1 LVFKEWSLSNVPGR
15 YRIWIPIM
23 AITNGYATLAEI
35 KGYMSI
41 SDNTDN
47 DLLENLIESASR
59 SIDRIA
65 NRRFYLDATAS
76 ARLYRAYSNIFVFV
90 DDIGTTSNLVVAID
104 ENGNGTYSK
113 TLTLNTDYILDPLTS
128 QSLNR
133 PFTQLT
139 MVSNT
144 ESWPIFPGLTSNGL
158 RPGVQVTA
166 RWGWPSVP
174 DDLNMACLILTADLY
189 KRKDAPGGILGLG
202 DLGVVR
208 MSPIGRD
215 VTAMVRAYK
224 KEVIA

>member
-1 LVFKEWSLSNVPGR
+1 
-15 YRIWIPIM
+15 M
-23 AITNGYATLAEI
+23 AITNGYATLTEI
-35 KGYMSI
+35 KNYMSI

-47 DLLENLIESASR
+47 DLLENLVESASR

-76 ARLYRAYSNIFVFV
+76 ARLYRAYSNIFVYV
-90 DDIGTTSNLVVAID
+90 DDIGTTSSLVVAVD

-128 QSLNR
+128 PSLNR
-133 PFTQLT
+133 PYTQLT

-144 ESWPIFPGLTSNGL
+144 ETWPIFPGLTSNGL

-224 KEVIA
+224 KEVVA

>member
-1 LVFKEWSLSNVPGR
+1 
-15 YRIWIPIM
+15 M

-47 DLLENLIESASR
+47 DLLENLVESASR

-76 ARLYRAYSNIFVFV
+76 ARLYRAYSNIFVYV
-90 DDIGTTSNLVVAID
+90 DDIGTTSNLVVAVD

-144 ESWPIFPGLTSNGL
+144 ETWPIFPGLTSNGL

-174 DDLNMACLILTADLY
+174 DDINMACLILTADLY

>member
-1 LVFKEWSLSNVPGR
+1 
-15 YRIWIPIM
+15 M
-23 AITNGYATLAEI
+23 AITNGYATLTEI
-35 KGYMSI
+35 KNYMSI
-41 SDNTDN
+41 SDSTDN
-47 DLLENLIESASR
+47 DLLENLVESASR

-90 DDIGTTSNLVVAID
+90 DDIGTTSSLVVAVD

-128 QSLNR
+128 PSLNR
-133 PFTQLT
+133 PYTQLT

-144 ESWPIFPGLTSNGL
+144 ETWPIFPGLTSNGL

>member
-1 LVFKEWSLSNVPGR
+1 
-15 YRIWIPIM
+15 M
-23 AITNGYATLAEI
+23 AITNGYATLTEI
-35 KGYMSI
+35 KNYMSI
-41 SDNTDN
+41 SDSTDN
-47 DLLENLIESASR
+47 DLLENLVESASR

-76 ARLYRAYSNIFVFV
+76 ARLYRAYSNIFVYV
-90 DDIGTTSNLVVAID
+90 DDIGTTTNLVVAVD

-144 ESWPIFPGLTSNGL
+144 ETWPIFPGLTSNGL

-174 DDLNMACLILTADLY
+174 DDINMACLILTADLY

>member
-1 LVFKEWSLSNVPGR
+1 
-15 YRIWIPIM
+15 M

-41 SDNTDN
+41 SDTTD
-47 DLLENLIESASR
+47 DSLLENLVESASR

-90 DDIGTTSNLVVAID
+90 DDIGSTTSLVVKTD
-104 ENGNGTYSK
+104 EDGNGTYSK
-113 TLTLNTDYILDPLTS
+113 TLTLNTDFILDPLTS

-144 ESWPIFPGLTSNGL
+144 ESWPIFPGITSNGL

-166 RWGWPSVP
+166 KWGWPAVP

>member
-1 LVFKEWSLSNVPGR
+1 
-15 YRIWIPIM
+15 
-23 AITNGYATLAEI
+23 
-35 KGYMSI
+35 MSI

-47 DLLENLIESASR
+47 DLLEDLIESASR

-65 NRRFYLDATAS
+65 NRRFYLDSVAS
-76 ARLYRAYSNIFVFV
+76 ARLYRAYSDIFVYI
-90 DDIGTTSNLVVAID
+90 DDLGTTTDLVVKTD
-104 ENGNGTYSK
+104 SNGNGSYAK
-113 TLTLNTDYILDPLTS
+113 TLTLNQDYILDPLTAP
-128 QSLNR
+128 SLSR
-133 PFTQLT
+133 PYTQLT

-144 ESWPIFPGLTSNGL
+144 ETWPIFPGLTQNGL

-174 DDLNMACLILTADLY
+174 DDINMACLILTADLY

-208 MSPIGRD
+208 MSPLGRD

-224 KEVIA
+224 KEVVA

>member
-1 LVFKEWSLSNVPGR
+1 
-15 YRIWIPIM
+15 M
-23 AITNGYATLAEI
+23 AITNGYATLTQI
-35 KGYMSI
+35 KAYMSI

-47 DLLENLIESASR
+47 DLLEDLVESASR

-76 ARLYRAYSNIFVFV
+76 ARLYRAYSDIFVYV
-90 DDIGTTSNLVVAID
+90 DDIGTTSSLVVKTD
-104 ENGNGTYSK
+104 SNGNGTYAK
-113 TLTLNTDYILDPLTS
+113 TLTLNQDYILDPLTAS
-128 QSLNR
+128 SLNR

-144 ESWPIFPGLTSNGL
+144 ETWPIFPGLTQNGL

-174 DDLNMACLILTADLY
+174 DDINMACLILTADLY

>member
-1 LVFKEWSLSNVPGR
+1 
-15 YRIWIPIM
+15 M
-23 AITNGYATLAEI
+23 AITNGYATLTEI
-35 KGYMSI
+35 KNYMSI

-47 DLLENLIESASR
+47 DLLENLVESASR

-76 ARLYRAYSNIFVFV
+76 ARLYRAYSNIFVYV
-90 DDIGTTSNLVVAID
+90 DDIGTTSNLVVAVD

-144 ESWPIFPGLTSNGL
+144 ETWPIFPGLTSNGL

>member
-1 LVFKEWSLSNVPGR
+1 
-15 YRIWIPIM
+15 M
-23 AITNGYATLAEI
+23 AITNGYATLTQI
-35 KGYMSI
+35 KAYMSI

-47 DLLENLIESASR
+47 DLLEDLIESASR

-76 ARLYRAYSNIFVFV
+76 ARLYRAYSDIFVYV
-90 DDIGTTSNLVVAID
+90 DDIGTTSSLVVQTD
-104 ENGNGTYSK
+104 SNGNGTYAK
-113 TLTLNTDYILDPLTS
+113 TLTLNQDYILDPLTAS
-128 QSLNR
+128 SLNR

-144 ESWPIFPGLTSNGL
+144 ETWPIFPGLTQNGL

-174 DDLNMACLILTADLY
+174 DDINMACLILTADLY

-224 KEVIA
+224 KEVVA

>member
-1 LVFKEWSLSNVPGR
+1 
-15 YRIWIPIM
+15 M

-41 SDNTDN
+41 SDTTD
-47 DLLENLIESASR
+47 DSLLENLVESASR

-90 DDIGTTSNLVVAID
+90 DDIGSTTSLVVKTD
-104 ENGNGTYSK
+104 EDGNGTYSK
-113 TLTLNTDYILDPLTS
+113 TLTLNTDFILDPLTS

-166 RWGWPSVP
+166 KWGWPAVP

>member
-1 LVFKEWSLSNVPGR
+1 
-15 YRIWIPIM
+15 M

-35 KGYMSI
+35 KAYMSI
-41 SDNTDN
+41 SDTTD
-47 DLLENLIESASR
+47 DSLLENLVESASR

-90 DDIGTTSNLVVAID
+90 DDIGSTSGLIVKTD
-104 ENGNGTYSK
+104 EDGNGTYSK
-113 TLTLNTDYILDPLTS
+113 TLTLNTDFILDPLTS

-144 ESWPIFPGLTSNGL
+144 ESWPIFPGITSNGL

-166 RWGWPSVP
+166 KWGWPAVP

>member
-1 LVFKEWSLSNVPGR
+1 
-15 YRIWIPIM
+15 M
-23 AITNGYATLAEI
+23 AITNGYATLTQI
-35 KGYMSI
+35 KNYMSI

-47 DLLENLIESASR
+47 DLLEDLIESASR
-59 SIDRIA
+59 SIDRMA

-76 ARLYRAYSNIFVFV
+76 ARLYRAYSDIFVYV
-90 DDIGTTSNLVVAID
+90 DDIGTTSNLAVALDI
-104 ENGNGTYSK
+104 NGNGTYTK
-113 TLTLNTDYILDPLTS
+113 TLTLNQDYILDPLTAA
-128 QSLNR
+128 SLNR

-144 ESWPIFPGLTSNGL
+144 ETWPIFPGLTQNGL

-174 DDLNMACLILTADLY
+174 DDINMACLILTADLY

>member
-1 LVFKEWSLSNVPGR
+1 
-15 YRIWIPIM
+15 M
-23 AITNGYATLAEI
+23 AIVNGYATLTQI
-35 KGYMSI
+35 KAYMSI

-47 DLLENLIESASR
+47 DLLEDLVESASR

-90 DDIGTTSNLVVAID
+90 DDIGTTSSLVVAMD
-104 ENGNGTYSK
+104 EDGNGTYSK

-144 ESWPIFPGLTSNGL
+144 ESWPIFPGITSNGL

-174 DDLNMACLILTADLY
+174 DDINMACLILTADLY

>member
-1 LVFKEWSLSNVPGR
+1 
-15 YRIWIPIM
+15 
-23 AITNGYATLAEI
+23 
-35 KGYMSI
+35 MSI

-47 DLLENLIESASR
+47 DLLEDLIESASR
-59 SIDRIA
+59 SIDRMA

-76 ARLYRAYSNIFVFV
+76 ARLYRAYSDIFVYV
-90 DDIGTTSNLVVAID
+90 DDIGTTSNLAVALDI
-104 ENGNGTYSK
+104 NGNGTYTK
-113 TLTLNTDYILDPLTS
+113 TLTLNQDYILDPLTAA
-128 QSLNR
+128 SLNR

-144 ESWPIFPGLTSNGL
+144 ETWPIFPGLTQNGL

-174 DDLNMACLILTADLY
+174 DDINMACLILTADLY

>member
-1 LVFKEWSLSNVPGR
+1 
-15 YRIWIPIM
+15 
-23 AITNGYATLAEI
+23 
-35 KGYMSI
+35 MSI
-41 SDNTDN
+41 SDTTDN
-47 DLLENLIESASR
+47 DLLENLVESASR

-76 ARLYRAYSNIFVFV
+76 ARLYRAYSNIFVYV
-90 DDIGTTSNLVVAID
+90 DDIGTTSNLVVAVD

-144 ESWPIFPGLTSNGL
+144 ETWPIFPGLTSNGL

-174 DDLNMACLILTADLY
+174 DDINMACLILTADLY

>member
-1 LVFKEWSLSNVPGR
+1 
-15 YRIWIPIM
+15 M
-23 AITNGYATLAEI
+23 AITNGYATLTQI
-35 KGYMSI
+35 KNYMSI

-47 DLLENLIESASR
+47 DLLEDLIESASR
-59 SIDRIA
+59 SIDRMA

-76 ARLYRAYSNIFVFV
+76 ARLYRAYSDIFVYV
-90 DDIGTTSNLVVAID
+90 DDIGSTSNLVVALDI
-104 ENGNGTYSK
+104 NGNGTYTK
-113 TLTLNTDYILDPLTS
+113 TLTLNQDYILDPLTAS
-128 QSLNR
+128 SLNR

-144 ESWPIFPGLTSNGL
+144 ESWPIFPGLTQNGL

-174 DDLNMACLILTADLY
+174 DDINMACLILTADLY

>member
-1 LVFKEWSLSNVPGR
+1 
-15 YRIWIPIM
+15 
-23 AITNGYATLAEI
+23 
-35 KGYMSI
+35 MSI

-47 DLLENLIESASR
+47 DLLEDLIESASR

-65 NRRFYLDATAS
+65 NRRFYLDANAS
-76 ARLYRAYSNIFVFV
+76 ARLYRAYSDIFVYV
-90 DDIGTTSNLVVAID
+90 DDIGTTSSLVVKTD
-104 ENGNGTYSK
+104 SNGDGTYAK
-113 TLTLNTDYILDPLTS
+113 TLTLNQDYILDPLTAS
-128 QSLNR
+128 SLNR

-144 ESWPIFPGLTSNGL
+144 ETWPIFPGLTQNGL

-174 DDLNMACLILTADLY
+174 DDINMACLILTADLY

-224 KEVIA
+224 KEVVA

>member
-1 LVFKEWSLSNVPGR
+1 
-15 YRIWIPIM
+15 M
-23 AITNGYATLAEI
+23 AITNGYATLTQI
-35 KGYMSI
+35 KAYMSI

-47 DLLENLIESASR
+47 DLLEDLIESASR

-65 NRRFYLDATAS
+65 NRRFYLDANAS
-76 ARLYRAYSNIFVFV
+76 ARLYRAYSDIFVYV
-90 DDIGTTSNLVVAID
+90 DDIGTTSSLVVKTD
-104 ENGNGTYSK
+104 SNGDGTYAK
-113 TLTLNTDYILDPLTS
+113 TLTLNTDYILDPLTAS
-128 QSLNR
+128 SLGR

-144 ESWPIFPGLTSNGL
+144 ETWPIFPGLTQNGL

-174 DDLNMACLILTADLY
+174 DDINMACLILTADLY

-224 KEVIA
+224 KEVVA

>member
-1 LVFKEWSLSNVPGR
+1 
-15 YRIWIPIM
+15 
-23 AITNGYATLAEI
+23 
-35 KGYMSI
+35 MSI

-47 DLLENLIESASR
+47 DLLEDLVESASR

-65 NRRFYLDATAS
+65 NRRFYLDSSAS

-90 DDIGTTSNLVVAID
+90 DDIGTTSSLVVAVD

-144 ESWPIFPGLTSNGL
+144 ETWPIFPGLTSNGL

-174 DDLNMACLILTADLY
+174 DDINMACLILTADLY

>member
-1 LVFKEWSLSNVPGR
+1 
-15 YRIWIPIM
+15 M
-23 AITNGYATLAEI
+23 AIVNGYATLTQI
-35 KGYMSI
+35 KNYMSI

-47 DLLENLIESASR
+47 DLLEDLIESASR
-59 SIDRIA
+59 SIDRMA
-65 NRRFYLDATAS
+65 NRRFYLDTTAS
-76 ARLYRAYSNIFVFV
+76 ARLYRAYSDIFVYV
-90 DDIGTTSNLVVAID
+90 DDIGTTSNLSVALDI
-104 ENGNGTYSK
+104 NGNGTYTK
-113 TLTLNTDYILDPLTS
+113 TLTLNQDYILDPLTAS
-128 QSLNR
+128 SLGR

-144 ESWPIFPGLTSNGL
+144 ETWPIFPGLTQNGL

-174 DDLNMACLILTADLY
+174 DDINMACLILTADLY